1 MIIDTINRKEESS
14 KRLALR
20 SNTSTFMQVVQKGT
34 SCSIFEAEVIADQ
47 AVQCFGLGPYS
58 VDAEMQPGQM
68 KWKAI
73 SALEPAGKPL
83 GQCEFK
89 VITLTLHNI
98 DEDTEVYNKFGN
110 SAKRAHQIVRMCE
123 EAYEQGALLTQEDL
137 SLLLGSH
144 IRTIRKDIK
153 EYQNEHDCL
162 VPTRGSKKDIGPGVT
177 HRDKALEKFIQGQ
190 SPEEIAR
197 NIQHSLKA
205 VERYIQ
211 SFCRIIHCQKE
222 VRDSLKTAL
231 IVGCSMGTVNRCLE
245 LRDKYMKTA
254 LYQERLIEIEEVG
267 TRFWESIDSKKKLG
281 Q

>member
-1 MIIDTINRKEESS
+1 MIIDTVNRKEESS

-20 SNTSTFMQVVQKGT
+20 SNASTFVQVVQKGT
-34 SCSIFEAEVIADQ
+34 SCSAFESEVIAEE
-47 AVQCFGLGPYS
+47 AMRVFGLGPHS
-58 VDAEMQPGQM
+58 IDGDLQPGQM

-83 GQCEFK
+83 KECEFK
-89 VITLTLHNI
+89 IISLTVHNI
-98 DEDTEVYNKFGN
+98 EEDEEVHQNFGN
-110 SAKRAHQIVRMCE
+110 PAKRAHQIIRMCE
-123 EAYEQGALLTQEDL
+123 EAYEQETLLTQEDL
-137 SLLLGSH
+137 ARILGSN

-153 EYQNEHDCL
+153 TYQDQNDCL
-162 VPTRGSKKDIGPGVT
+162 IPTRGNKKDIGPGIT
-177 HRDKALEKFIQGQ
+177 HRHKAVEKFIQGQ
-190 SPEEIAR
+190 CPEDISR

-211 SFCRIIHCQKE
+211 SFCRILHCQKE

-245 LRDKYMKTA
+245 LRDQYMKTA
-254 LYQERLIEIEEVG
+254 EYRERLAEIEAVG

>member
-58 VDAEMQPGQM
+58 VDAEIQPGQM